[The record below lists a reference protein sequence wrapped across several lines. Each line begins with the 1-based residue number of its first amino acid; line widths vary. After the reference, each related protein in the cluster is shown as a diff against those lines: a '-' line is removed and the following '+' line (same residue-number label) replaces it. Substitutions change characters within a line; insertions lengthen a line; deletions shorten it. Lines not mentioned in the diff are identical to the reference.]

1 MLTCFDQL
9 QIIARSGYSYNCS
22 IELINKCALVL
33 FVNVSCWSMF
43 VESSTFLLIH
53 NQWYLIVSSLWCG
66 FVHNVCDAV
75 CDGTRSTSLTL
86 FSTMYSDYWF
96 GDRLATRGTEK
107 NSGQDKWYIFLLLFN
122 LACIF
127 YIIFFLLMLVF
138 NSLLSVILIL
148 HLIIINS
155 FNLTVSFHNIR
166 I

>member
-9 QIIARSGYSYNCS
+9 QIIAISGYSYNCS
-22 IELINKCALVL
+22 IELINKCALVV

-107 NSGQDKWYIFLLLFN
+107 TLDRTNGISSCF
-122 LACIF
+122 C
-127 YIIFFLLMLVF
+127 
-138 NSLLSVILIL
+138 LIWPVSSTSS
-148 HLIIINS
+148 S
-155 FNLTVSFHNIR
+155 FSWC
-166 I
+166 